1 MLKIRASQI
10 FTRTPEEAAAAK
22 KELDSDLPFLQAVEK
37 YSVCPSK
44 ENGGDLGWMDE
55 GNIGDSFGL
64 TLSLEDKG
72 KVFGPIH
79 SPYGYHILQFTDVV
93 SDDPEGKEGPFE
105 VSTPMKEVSRSLP
118 GAEKLLFETFKI
130 GLPVLGYDEKET
142 IESLCNSQSK
152 NTEEVLAAL
161 NMDYQKRFAHC
172 ISCEELQMMIEDEA
186 PVNVL
191 DVREQWEYDIAKIK
205 NSQRITPENNE
216 KILSQ
221 LKEEE
226 LVVIVDW
233 NGDRGAS
240 FQKWLFQRGFNNV
253 KCLEG
258 GIDRW
263 ADKIDTTQGRYD
275 IDEDDDYRYED
286 VLEGNNS

>member
-22 KELDSDLPFLQAVEK
+22 KDLDADLSFSQAVEK

-55 GNIGDSFGL
+55 GNLGDSFGL
-64 TLSLEDKG
+64 TLNLEDKG

-79 SPYGYHILQFTDVV
+79 SPYGYHILQFTDIV
-93 SDDPEGKEGPFE
+93 SDSSEDKEGPFE
-105 VSTPMKEVSRSLP
+105 VSTLMKDVSRSLP
-118 GAEKLLFETFKI
+118 GAEQLLFETFKI
-130 GLPVLGYDEKET
+130 GLPVLGYDEVET
-142 IESLCNSQSK
+142 IETLARSQNK
-152 NTEEVLAAL
+152 NVEEVLNAL
-161 NMDYQKRFAHC
+161 NKDYQKRFAHS

-205 NSQRITPENNE
+205 NSQRITPDNNE
-216 KILSQ
+216 KILSK
-221 LKEEE
+221 LNEED

-240 FQKWLFQRGFNNV
+240 FQKWLFQRGFSNV

-263 ADKIDTTQGRYD
+263 ADKIDPTQGRYD
-275 IDEDDDYRYED
+275 IDEDDGYRYED
-286 VLEGNNS
+286 VLEENQS